1 MSKLDLKKER
11 KALYSASEDEVA
23 EVEVPPTPYLM
34 IDGEGD
40 PNTSPEYK
48 EAVEALFA
56 LAYAL
61 KFALKKREGLDFTV
75 MPLEGLWSASGGK
88 FDPERKDEFR
98 WTAMIAQPDAVTQEL
113 FVETRAEVERKKN
126 LAALPRVRLERYQ
139 EGRALQI
146 LHVGP
151 YDEEGPK
158 IERLHAQARE
168 RGLSPCGRHHEIY
181 LSDPRRTLPSRL
193 KTILRHPVE

>member
-11 KALYSASEDEVA
+11 KALYSAPEDRAA

-40 PNTSPEYK
+40 PNTAPEYR

-75 MPLEGLWSASGGK
+75 MPLEGLWSTGGGE

-126 LAALPRVRLERYQ
+126 LAALPRVRLETYH

-151 YDEEGPK
+151 YDEEGPR
-158 IERLHAQARE
+158 IEKLHAHARE
-168 RGLSPCGRHHEIY
+168 RGLAPTGRHHEIY

-193 KTILRHPVE
+193 KTILRQPVE